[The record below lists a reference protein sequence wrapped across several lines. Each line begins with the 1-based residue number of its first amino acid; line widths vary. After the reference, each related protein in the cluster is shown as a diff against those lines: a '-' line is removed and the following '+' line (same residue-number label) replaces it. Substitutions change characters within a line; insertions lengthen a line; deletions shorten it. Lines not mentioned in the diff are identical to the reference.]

1 MGVHASRSTAPGER
15 GFALIGTLLLL
26 LIVSSATTALWVSGQ
41 TEAAMA
47 INHETSAQA
56 KAAAEAGA
64 NHAVDLTL
72 DFLRRWRANG
82 FATPAA
88 AITSLLLGPD
98 TLSGT
103 VATDADNGSLE
114 NWGIPR
120 PPARLALPGAAGAT
134 YEARLFDEDDP
145 LRGLTLGAVDQLR
158 IAENGQPAVDAN
170 SRVLIQATGH
180 TANGTH
186 TAVEVTLVPIQGPTI
201 VSNGDLTVQGNASVL
216 GGTYGNVH
224 SNAALEVGGSADIEG
239 NATASGSYT
248 ESGNPDI
255 GGSTSG
261 SASPLPIIDIHAADY
276 RYLADLVLTSS
287 GVITDLI
294 GGVICDASAD
304 AGACEAAGY
313 TWRYDGAAGWS
324 ANSLGANA
332 DNRTFYA
339 ETDLTITSNIGTN
352 GNPWNLTLIA
362 EGNIDISGNGTFE
375 ADTPGLLFVTDQD
388 LKIMGG
394 MEQVG
399 ADAQNLVREQVR
411 LGGNVSLLGELV
423 IESAAHVSDLVTASV
438 IGATGTP
445 SITNSG
451 TLVGTS
457 FSVGSWREL

>member
-1 MGVHASRSTAPGER
+1 MGVCASRSTAPGER

-26 LIVSSATTALWVSGQ
+26 LIVSSATTALWISGQ

-72 DFLRRWRANG
+72 TFVRRWRANG

-98 TLSGT
+98 TQSGT

-145 LRGLTLGAVDQLR
+145 LRGLTLGAVDRLR

-170 SRVLIQATGH
+170 NRVLIQAIGH
-180 TANGTH
+180 TADGTH
-186 TAVEVTLVPIQGPTI
+186 TSVEVMLVPAPAPAV
-201 VSNGDLTVQGNASVL
+201 VSNGDLTVEGNAGVL
-216 GGTYGNVH
+216 GTNGHVH
-224 SNAALEVGGSADIEG
+224 SNAALEVGGNADIDG
-239 NATASGSYT
+239 NATASGGYT
-248 ESGNPDI
+248 ENGSPDI

-261 SASPLPIIDIHAADY
+261 SAMSLYVIDIYAADY
-276 RYLADLVLTSS
+276 RYLADLVLTIG

-304 AGACEAAGY
+304 AGACETAGY

-339 ETDLTITSNIGTN
+339 ETDLTITGNIGTVA
-352 GNPWNLTLIA
+352 NPWNLTLIA
-362 EGNIDISGNGTFE
+362 EGNIDISGNGTIE
-375 ADTPGLLFVTDQD
+375 ADSPGLLFVTDQD
-388 LKIMGG
+388 LHFIGG
-394 MEQVG
+394 KDQVG
-399 ADAQNLVREQVR
+399 AEAQILIREQVF
-411 LGGNVSLLGELV
+411 LGGNVSLRGELV
-423 IESAAHVSDLVTASV
+423 IEDAAQISSLVTSSR
-438 IGATGTP
+438 IGGNVTV
-445 SITNSG
+445 TNNG
-451 TLVGTS
+451 TLIGTS
-457 FSVGSWREL
+457 FRVGSWREI